1 MQLKPNTCMLTSPA
15 AQKSK
20 NAATTS
26 SYILKTILP
35 AEYRSPKIIPPS
47 SVVSTTEEASYVALV
62 TLIVSLIT
70 MSPQNQCLEAKL
82 YSYLSKLNIDVY
94 MLGEKTPIVLK
105 RMAAQGYIRRSVEK
119 TTDDETINWLVGPR
133 GKVEI
138 GTKGTAGFVSEVY
151 GESAPEDLGK
161 RLKKSLAIGT
171 EQSKPRVPN
180 VERSIEAG
188 EDGDNGGPGPSTQ
201 RRSRR

>member
-1 MQLKPNTCMLTSPA
+1 MLTISA

-20 NAATTS
+20 STATSS

-62 TLIVSLIT
+62 TLVVSLIT

-94 MLGEKTPIVLK
+94 MLGEKTPLMLK
-105 RMAAQGYIRRSVEK
+105 RMQAQGYIYKSVEK
-119 TTDDETINWLVGPR
+119 SSDDETINWMVGPR

-138 GTKGTAGFVSEVY
+138 GSQGTAGFVSEVY
-151 GESAPEDLGK
+151 GGTAPADLEN
-161 RLKKSLAIGT
+161 RLNKSLAIRT
-171 EQSKPRVPN
+171 DKHKAKAPK
-180 VERSIEAG
+180 VERSIEVN
-188 EDGDNGGPGPSTQ
+188 EDEENGGPGPSTQ